1 MMPNQITRIRVLS
14 LLLLIV
20 RYSLISVYFCIF
32 KILTELVIHDYF
44 NVIFLWFWAK
54 CYVKR
59 LTNLKQCCIFSPNN
73 QHLIIFKWTTCQDHC
88 CLFIRVLRYLSA
100 GIAVE
105 LAITLILLQ
114 FADVSMKNVRVQMLA
129 SWRLLEE
136 KTLSISLLLVRT
148 LTCGKSCKRFVT
160 FIKYY
165 IFLMLIP
172 MVRYVFL
179 FNIFF
184 VTVVKFV

>member
-1 MMPNQITRIRVLS
+1 MVLCDCDDADFGRAS
-14 LLLLIV
+14 C
-20 RYSLISVYFCIF
+20 R
-32 KILTELVIHDYF
+32 
-44 NVIFLWFWAK
+44 
-54 CYVKR
+54 
-59 LTNLKQCCIFSPNN
+59 
-73 QHLIIFKWTTCQDHC
+73 
-88 CLFIRVLRYLSA
+88 A

-179 FNIFF
+179 FNILNN
-184 VTVVKFV
+184 KNLII